1 MLPDFVYWGCL
12 LNPAAHSSRLK
23 GLGVILVGSLVFVV
37 LVSATNWFAKTL
49 FADAV
54 AAGIRSRVTVE
65 LTAAMIAEIGVLLLL
80 VLYLRR
86 RGNTLRSLGLWQ
98 SAPGVGWLAAGV
110 VTTLF
115 IAFNLALPLRAE
127 KHLTEI
133 SLFHLYNAIS
143 AGIVAGLVEETLFRG
158 FIMTELRSSGWG
170 KTAQVVTSSLVYGS
184 VHATWGLISGMF
196 TVELV
201 GGAVIGTAVFGC
213 FCSAVYLLSGRSLM
227 PVVLCHGLID
237 FAIEPWLFMVAVSM
251 IHK

>member
-49 FADAV
+49 FADAG

-65 LTAAMIAEIGVLLLL
+65 LTTAMIAEIGVLLLL

-98 SAPGVGWLAAGV
+98 SAPGVGWLAAGTV
-110 VTTLF
+110 ATLF

-133 SLFHLYNAIS
+133 SLFHLYNAI
-143 AGIVAGLVEETLFRG
+143 TLASLLGWSKKHF
-158 FIMTELRSSGWG
+158 FAASS
-170 KTAQVVTSSLVYGS
+170 
-184 VHATWGLISGMF
+184 
-196 TVELV
+196 
-201 GGAVIGTAVFGC
+201 
-213 FCSAVYLLSGRSLM
+213 
-227 PVVLCHGLID
+227 
-237 FAIEPWLFMVAVSM
+237 
-251 IHK
+251 